1 MVYKQVMVNWI
12 TENFTKDSSYQE
24 MTDEIKKQGM
34 NLVEIKGG
42 YKHSDL
48 DTVREGKHCVMF
60 LGSIEMTAMVR
71 KEIPNCFPVAF
82 CTDENYRCIN
92 YMSHFG
98 KYLFNDRYTMMSLA
112 ELQRQKFLVYGIYG
126 KEALIFIRPDSGR
139 KPFQAQLLD
148 MLDIDRFVINNDHLK
163 HDLVVVSS
171 PKTIRGEWRYIVTD
185 EQEILGFSMYR
196 YQDQITRI
204 PSAPSGA
211 EELVKELLKVG
222 YYPDKVFTLDV
233 CEDND
238 GNFWMMEMNSFSS
251 AGLYA
256 SKKANIVKRVSE
268 IAEKEFSSWIT

>member
-1 MVYKQVMVNWI
+1 MSVNWI
-12 TENFTKDSSYQE
+12 TENFTKDSSHDE
-24 MTDEIKKQGM
+24 MVEEIKKQGHHLTELK
-34 NLVEIKGG
+34 NGFK
-42 YKHSDL
+42 YADL
-48 DTVREGKHCVMF
+48 SAFQDDYHCVMF
-60 LGSIEMTAMVR
+60 LGSIEMTALVR
-71 KEIPNCFPVAF
+71 KHLTNCYPVAF

-98 KYLFNDRYTMMSLA
+98 KYLFNDRYAIMSLA
-112 ELQRQKFLVYGIYG
+112 ELQRQKFLVYGVYG

-148 MLDIDRFVINNDHLK
+148 MLDIDRFVQTHDHMK

-185 EQEILGFSMYR
+185 EKEILGFSMYR

-204 PSAPSGA
+204 PSAPPGA
-211 EELVKELLKVG
+211 EALVKELLDVG

-233 CEDND
+233 CEDGD

-268 IAEKEFSSWIT
+268 IAEKEFSSWIK